1 MDLRD
6 RLKKLDPEFKPTT
19 IKATSAQR
27 SNEIVK
33 SVSKSEFSILNT
45 RMRPIIEENLREQYP
60 DQLRGSGISSEKGD
74 ER

>member
-6 RLKKLDPEFKPTT
+6 RLKKLAPEFEPTT

-27 SNEIVK
+27 SDEVVK
-33 SVSKSEFSILNT
+33 SVPKSEFAVLDT
-45 RMRPIIEENLREQYP
+45 RMRPIFAENHRILYP
-60 DQLRGSGISSEKGD
+60 DHLRGSGISSEKGD

>member
-6 RLKKLDPEFKPTT
+6 RLKKLAPEFEPTT

-27 SNEIVK
+27 SNEVVK
-33 SVSKSEFSILNT
+33 SFGKSKFNILDAQ
-45 RMRPIIEENLREQYP
+45 MKPIIEENHRILYP
-60 DQLRGSGISSEKGD
+60 DHLRGSGISSEKGD